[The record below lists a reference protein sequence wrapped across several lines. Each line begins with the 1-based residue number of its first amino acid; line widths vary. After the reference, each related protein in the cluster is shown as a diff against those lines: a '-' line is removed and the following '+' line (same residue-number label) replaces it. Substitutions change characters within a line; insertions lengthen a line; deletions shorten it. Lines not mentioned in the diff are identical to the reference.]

1 MSVRLNYIN
10 ENSELIEK
18 LPVSDGP
25 MDPIDFAKINPLL
38 EEGTKILYPLRK
50 YMIIL
55 ILYIIFSLDS
65 IHTLIVNITP
75 SGLKHYN
82 YVILIMKAL
91 VFVTIIFILDNII
104 AHH

>member
-1 MSVRLNYIN
+1 MSVRLNYVN

-25 MDPIDFAKINPLL
+25 MDPMDFAKINPLL
-38 EEGTKILYPLRK
+38 EEGSKLLYPLRK

-65 IHTLIVNITP
+65 IHTLIVGITP

-82 YVILIMKAL
+82 YIILIIKAFI
-91 VFVTIIFILDNII
+91 FVTMIFILDNII
-104 AHH
+104 AYR